1 MTYITKTTTNEELIE
16 ECRRLKKELFYAKQK
31 NTEDVAKRSK
41 IRKDW
46 NVKYNKLKY
55 QLMKKDQLIY
65 GKELHISRLQK
76 RTKIIAN
83 RYKRD
88 GYREAMNR
96 FRSNNYKVIG
106 LARFLFNTDTV
117 MQIYNLDFREYS
129 FILWAGRYDFFTKKD
144 FDQIPNNGSI
154 SFYSLINRLVK
165 RNLVNYIAK
174 EQGSAAKILAL
185 TGTGVDIYNKI
196 SKFTNKFLS
205 EGETKT

>member
-1 MTYITKTTTNEELIE
+1 MTYITKSTTNEELIE

-96 FRSNNYKVIG
+96 FRANNYKVIG
-106 LARFLFNTDTV
+106 LSRFLFNTETV
-117 MQIYNLDFREYS
+117 MRIYDLDFKEYS

-144 FDQIPNNGSI
+144 FESTIDNKDI
-154 SFYSLINRLVK
+154 SFYGLTNRLIK
-165 RNLVNYIAK
+165 RTLVNFIAK
-174 EQGSAAKILAL
+174 KDGSAAKILAL
-185 TGTGVDIYNKI
+185 TGTGVDIYNEI

-205 EGETKT
+205 DGETKT